1 MDKVLQVC
9 AGCDRRC
16 AATPSWPPYLFPYVP
31 VFKPGLFVV
40 RAVVADL
47 VQVMRKPPAERSQA
61 ALCVVD
67 VLATA
72 PIFKLPGWSWPM
84 RCYLYRLLEVV
95 EFAAGTSHNPL

>member
-1 MDKVLQVC
+1 MRWTLC
-9 AGCDRRC
+9 RNAIL
-16 AATPSWPPYLFPYVP
+16 ATYHFPFVP